1 MPPRI
6 PTEADFEPLKST
18 LPHALQF
25 PSPREATT
33 SILILFHGLGDHETP
48 FASFA
53 RNLSLP
59 GVLAI
64 SIRGTSPLPA
74 YMLEGLETSPIPH
87 SHWGDDLLLDEAT
100 GDIDPDPGFE
110 RAGRLVMDKLVR
122 QTLLEKCGWEMS
134 DIMLF
139 GFGQGGSVALG
150 LAAQLGAGHKGVDI
164 SEGEEENDGG
174 KAFKGV
180 VSLGGLLP
188 KSMVPSGGAKQGK
201 RKTSVMVVQLDKEEV
216 EAVEEEFADVKVVN
230 WKRKQMSM
238 PQEREEVLPLMHF
251 FADRLNSEI

>member
-25 PSPREATT
+25 PSPPEATT

-48 FASFA
+48 FAGFA
-53 RNLSLP
+53 SNLSLP

-64 SIRGTSPLPA
+64 SVRGTSPLPA
-74 YMLEGLETSPIPH
+74 SMLEGLETSPIPH
-87 SHWGDDLLLDEAT
+87 SHWGDDLVLDQAT

-110 RAGRLVMDKLVR
+110 RAARLVMDKLVR
-122 QTLLEKCGWEMS
+122 ETLLEKCGWEMS

-150 LAAQLGAGHKGVDI
+150 LAAQLGAGQRVVDV
-164 SEGEEENDGG
+164 GDEEEKSGGG

-180 VSLGGLLP
+180 VSLGGPLP
-188 KSMVPSGGAKQGK
+188 KSMIPSGGGKQEK
-201 RKTSVMVVQLDKEEV
+201 NKTNVMVVQLDSGEA
-216 EAVEEEFADVKVVN
+216 EAVKEEFADVNVVN

-238 PQEREEVLPLMHF
+238 PQEREEVLPLMQF
-251 FADRLNSEI
+251 FADRLNSEV